1 MRGMIPAGTGS
12 WQKSMPFSAHSG
24 TMFSLVLPPLHEHM
38 SSFYTTDAL
47 AERLGTLIEALP
59 DAIFFKD
66 GEGRWRVV
74 NAAGLRL
81 FGLAGQDWE
90 GKTDRELGALHPAL
104 AEAFEAC
111 HRDDEA
117 AWAQRTR
124 HDTLEEVPDPDTA
137 ELHTFEVTKIPL
149 FYGNGERRGLVV
161 IGRDITAR
169 KRMEENELRQRTSLR
184 HLNEIAALSHLPL
197 AEQFKQALMVGAAH
211 LGLEFGIVSHIVEDT
226 YHIVSQ
232 VSPPDTL
239 QDGQTFPFG
248 QTYCSMTI
256 ARNDV
261 LAIDDMGHSPHMGHP
276 CYQAF
281 QLEAYIGAPIRLDGE
296 IYGTVNF
303 SSPHPYRRPFDE
315 GDKEFVQLLARWV
328 ESAMERSRVERQ
340 LIDSELQLRTIIEY
354 EPECVKMLAA
364 DGTLLQMN
372 RAGLNMIDAD
382 APEQVIGK
390 SVIDIVT
397 PEFRKPFRA
406 LTKQV
411 FEGQPG
417 RLEFQIRSLK
427 GVHRWL
433 ETNAVPLTDSQ
444 GDIVSLL
451 GVTRDI
457 SERKQAETALRESE
471 KRFRDTL
478 EYAPIGMSITSLGG
492 HIILA
497 NRALC
502 HLLGYDKATLET
514 MAFRDFTHP
523 EDLAQSAANM
533 ERVLAGEIDS
543 YQMEKRYLHKNG
555 QAVWVQL
562 TASLLKD
569 TEGAPINFIAQ
580 VEDISERKRDQEQI
594 RQLAYYDT
602 LTNLPNRRLLMD
614 RFNQALSQA
623 KRFQRSLAVMFIDLD
638 RFKAINDQLGHDIGD
653 ELLKVVA
660 ARLNTCVRTGDTV
673 SRQGGDEFIVIL
685 TEIKHP
691 EDAERVARK
700 ILDAL
705 ALSVAVGEHRLHITT
720 SIGIAVFPVDGTED
734 ARELMKKADMAMY
747 EAKDAGRN
755 QYRLCCCPTGYEGA
769 RCVHGGGNG
778 PSGQA

>member
-1 MRGMIPAGTGS
+1 
-12 WQKSMPFSAHSG
+12 
-24 TMFSLVLPPLHEHM
+24 M
-38 SSFYTTDAL
+38 SSIPTTDEL
-47 AERLGTLIEALP
+47 AERLGTLIEAVP
-59 DAIFFKD
+59 DVVLFKD
-66 GEGRWRVV
+66 GEGRWRVA
-74 NAAGLRL
+74 NAAGLGV
-81 FGLAGQDWE
+81 FHLADQGWE
-90 GKTDRELGALHPAL
+90 GKTDLELGGLHPAL
-104 AEAFEAC
+104 ADAFNAC
-111 HRDDEA
+111 HRNDEA
-117 AWAQRTR
+117 AWEQRTR
-124 HDTLEEVPDPDTA
+124 YDTLEEVTDPGTGEIHA
-137 ELHTFEVTKIPL
+137 FEVSRIPL
-149 FYGNGERRGLVV
+149 FHSDGERRGLVV

-169 KRMEENELRQRTSLR
+169 KRSEANELRQRTSLR
-184 HLNEIAALSHLPL
+184 HLSEIAALSHLPL
-197 AEQFKQALMVGAAH
+197 AEQFRRALEVGAAH
-211 LGLEFGIVSHIVEDT
+211 LGLAFGIISHIEGDT

-248 QTYCSMTI
+248 LTYCSMTI

-261 LAIDDMGHSPHMGHP
+261 LAIEDMGKSPYMGHP

-281 QLEAYIGAPIRLDGE
+281 QLETYIGAPIRMEGKV
-296 IYGTVNF
+296 YGTVNF
-303 SSPHPYRRPFDE
+303 SSPHPYQRPFDE
-315 GDKEFVQLLARWV
+315 GDREFVHLLARWA
-328 ESAMERSRVERQ
+328 ESAMERSQVERQ
-340 LIDSELQLRTIIEY
+340 LIDSELQLRTIIEH

-372 RAGLNMIDAD
+372 RAGLNMLDAD
-382 APEQVIGK
+382 SPEQVIGK
-390 SVIDIVT
+390 LVTNIVM
-397 PEFRKPFRA
+397 PEYRKRFKA

-411 FEGQPG
+411 FEGRPG

-433 ETNAVPLTDSQ
+433 ETNAVPLADSR
-444 GDIVSLL
+444 GEIVSLL
-451 GVTRDI
+451 SVTRDI

-478 EYAPIGMSITSLGG
+478 EYAPIGMSITSLDGR
-492 HIILA
+492 IILA
-497 NRALC
+497 NHALC

-523 EDLAQSAANM
+523 EDLQQSAANM

-555 QAVWVQL
+555 QTVWVQL

-569 TEGAPINFIAQ
+569 TEGAPLNFIAQ

-602 LTNLPNRRLLMD
+602 LTGLPNRRLLVD

-623 KRFQRSLAVMFIDLD
+623 RRFQRSLAVMFIDLD
-638 RFKAINDQLGHDIGD
+638 RFKTINDRLGHDIGD

-660 ARLNTCVRTGDTV
+660 ARLITCMRTGDTV
-673 SRQGGDEFIVIL
+673 SRQGGDEFVVVL

-700 ILDAL
+700 ILDSL
-705 ALSVAVGEHRLHITT
+705 ALPISVEEHQLHITT
-720 SIGIAVFPVDGTED
+720 SIGIAVLPVDGTED

-747 EAKDAGRN
+747 EAKEAGRN
-755 QYRLCCCPTGYEGA
+755 QYRFCCCPVGYEST
-769 RCVHGGGNG
+769 RCINSGGKSR
-778 PSGQA
+778 PDPK